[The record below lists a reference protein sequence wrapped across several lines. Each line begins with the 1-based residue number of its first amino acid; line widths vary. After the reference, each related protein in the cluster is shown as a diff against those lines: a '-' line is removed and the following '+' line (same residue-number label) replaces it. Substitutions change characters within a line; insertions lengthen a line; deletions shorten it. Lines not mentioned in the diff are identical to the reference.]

1 MSSLFLKKNIYIL
14 EFDKTEKKISQRPRY
29 WVKKEFLFDK
39 NNLKDLDVIII

>member
-14 EFDKTEKKISQRPRY
+14 EFDKTEKKL
-29 WVKKEFLFDK
+29 VKDRDIEWK